1 MARASRASRLA
12 RAARGRGRLTRP
24 STGLGEKIVGMHE
37 VVVIGGGPAGL
48 QAALTVARV
57 HRDVV
62 LVDAGEG
69 RNAPASHLHNLVT
82 RDGTPPE
89 EFRRIALEE
98 VASYPT
104 AQVRRAR
111 VRRVA
116 RLGSGGTASAQT
128 EGDGEGG
135 AGGGGDAEDRGGVTT
150 AYLVELED
158 GSQLRTRALILAT
171 GVRDELP
178 DVAGLAELWGDLV
191 VQCPFCHGH
200 EMAGRRVGILGT
212 GAATQLSGILRR
224 VAGEVV
230 VLADGQEP
238 PSALDVGV
246 RTEPVLG
253 VERHGDGLRVL
264 LERGEPLELAG
275 LFVTST
281 TLQAAPF
288 AEQLGLECNEST
300 CVRVDEHA
308 RTSLP
313 GVYAAGD
320 MAHLASLPA
329 PVQSVAQAIASG
341 AIAGG
346 SAVADPAG
354 HD

>member
-1 MARASRASRLA
+1 
-12 RAARGRGRLTRP
+12 
-24 STGLGEKIVGMHE
+24 MHE

-62 LVDAGEG
+62 LLDAGEG
-69 RNAPASHLHNLVT
+69 RNAPASHMHNLVT
-82 RDGTPPE
+82 RDGISPE
-89 EFRRIALEE
+89 EFRRTAREE

-111 VRRVA
+111 VRRV
-116 RLGSGGTASAQT
+116 SPASAPDHVGAAAS
-128 EGDGEGG
+128 EGD
-135 AGGGGDAEDRGGVTT
+135 DTSYV
-150 AYLVELED
+150 VELED
-158 GSQLRTRALILAT
+158 GERLTTRTLILAT
-171 GVRDELP
+171 GVVDELP
-178 DVAGLAELWGDLV
+178 DVPGLAELWGDLV

-200 EMAGRRVGILGT
+200 EMAGRRVGILGA
-212 GAATQLSGILRR
+212 GAAEHVGGIMAR

-230 VLADGQEP
+230 VLTDGEEP
-238 PSALDVGV
+238 DGTLDL
-246 RTEPVLG
+246 PVASG
-253 VERHGDGLRVL
+253 RVQAVERCGDGLRVL
-264 LERGEPLELAG
+264 LGSGDSLELAG
-275 LFVTST
+275 LFVAST
-281 TLQAAPF
+281 TRQAAPF
-288 AEQLGLECNEST
+288 ARQLGLECNDST

-313 GVYAAGD
+313 RVYAAGD

-346 SAVADPAG
+346 SAVADPVDAG
-354 HD
+354 

>member
-1 MARASRASRLA
+1 
-12 RAARGRGRLTRP
+12 
-24 STGLGEKIVGMHE
+24 MHE

-62 LVDAGEG
+62 LLDAGEG
-69 RNAPASHLHNLVT
+69 RNAPASHMHNLVT
-82 RDGTPPE
+82 RDGVPPE
-89 EFRRIALEE
+89 EFRRIAREE

-104 AQVRRAR
+104 AEVRQAR
-111 VRRVA
+111 VRRV
-116 RLGSGGTASAQT
+116 GP
-128 EGDGEGG
+128 EG
-135 AGGGGDAEDRGGVTT
+135 T

-158 GSQLRTRALILAT
+158 GELVRTRTLILAT
-171 GVRDELP
+171 GVVDELP
-178 DVAGLAELWGDLV
+178 DVPGLRELWGDLV

-200 EMAGRRVGILGT
+200 EMAGGRVGILGA
-212 GAATQLSGILRR
+212 GAAEHVGGIMDR

-230 VLADGQEP
+230 VLTDGEQAPEG
-238 PSALDVGV
+238 LDRPV
-246 RTEPVLG
+246 RTEHVES
-253 VERHGDGLRVL
+253 VERRGEGLRVHL
-264 LERGEPLELAG
+264 RAGGTLDLAG
-275 LFVTST
+275 LFVAST
-281 TLQAAPF
+281 TRQAAPF
-288 AEQLGLECNEST
+288 ARQLGLECNEST

-313 GVYAAGD
+313 RVYAAGD

-346 SAVADPAG
+346 SAVADPVDAG
-354 HD
+354 

>member
-1 MARASRASRLA
+1 
-12 RAARGRGRLTRP
+12 
-24 STGLGEKIVGMHE
+24 MHE

-48 QAALTVARV
+48 QAALSVARV

-62 LVDAGEG
+62 LLDAGEG
-69 RNAPASHLHNLVT
+69 RNAPASHMHNLVT
-82 RDGTPPE
+82 RDGTSPE
-89 EFRRIALEE
+89 EFRRIGLRE

-104 AQVRRAR
+104 AQVLETR
-111 VRRVA
+111 VREVA
-116 RLGSGGTASAQT
+116 APGPENGGGSG
-128 EGDGEGG
+128 D
-135 AGGGGDAEDRGGVTT
+135 EDT

-158 GSQLRTRALILAT
+158 GSRLTARTLILAT

-178 DVAGLAELWGDLV
+178 DVPGLAELWGDRV

-200 EMAGRRVGILGT
+200 ELAGRRVGILGT
-212 GAATQLSGILRR
+212 GAAEKLSGIMSR
-224 VAGEVV
+224 VASEVV
-230 VLADGQEP
+230 VLTDGAELDV
-238 PSALDVGV
+238 ALDVPV
-246 RTEPVLG
+246 RTEKVRG
-253 VERHGDGLRVL
+253 VERDGDGLRVL
-264 LERGEPLELAG
+264 LGSEESLELAG

-281 TLQAAPF
+281 TRQAAPF
-288 AEQLGLECNEST
+288 AAQLGLECNDST
-300 CVRVDEHA
+300 CVRVDEHG

-313 GVYAAGD
+313 RVYAAGD

-354 HD
+354 GD

>member
-1 MARASRASRLA
+1 
-12 RAARGRGRLTRP
+12 
-24 STGLGEKIVGMHE
+24 MHE
-37 VVVIGGGPAGL
+37 VIVVGAGPAGL

-62 LVDAGEG
+62 LLDAGHG
-69 RNAPASHLHNLVT
+69 RNAPAAHLHNLIT
-82 RDGTPPE
+82 RDGIPPE
-89 EFRRIALEE
+89 EFRRLGREE

-104 AQVRRAR
+104 AHVRQVA

-116 RLGSGGTASAQT
+116 ALPPAAGGAAHDGTPADDDGTAH
-128 EGDGEGG
+128 DG
-135 AGGGGDAEDRGGVTT
+135 T

-158 GSQLRTRALILAT
+158 GERLTTRVLVLAT

-178 DVAGLAELWGDLV
+178 EVPGLAELWGDLV

-200 EMAGRRVGILGT
+200 EMAGRRVGVLGT
-212 GAATQLSGILRR
+212 GGAQQLAGILRR

-230 VLADGQEP
+230 VLADGQDP
-238 PSALDVGV
+238 GALPGDVEVRSEGV
-246 RTEPVLG
+246 LR
-253 VERHGDGLRVL
+253 VERHRDGLRVL
-264 LERGEPLELAG
+264 LEGGGTVELAG

-281 TLQAAPF
+281 TVQAAPF
-288 AEQLGLECNEST
+288 AEQLGLERNEST

-320 MAHLASLPA
+320 MAHLPSLPA

-354 HD
+354 HG